1 MTSSTTMAEIAALIG
16 DPGRSNMLGALL
28 SGRALTATELAAA
41 AGVSRS
47 RASEHLAKLI
57 ESRLIS
63 LSRQGRH
70 RYYSLASAHVA
81 RMLETIMA
89 VSADRHEEPP
99 RSARR
104 IDPALREA
112 RTCYDHLA
120 GRLGVSLAGALIAKG
135 AIVLTEDAGEVTGPG
150 CDLLRDFGVG
160 LEAVP
165 PTKRPL
171 CRPCLDWSER
181 RPHLGGRLGAALQA
195 RMFGLGWIEPL
206 AGRAVI
212 VTPAGRHG
220 LLQAFGLDF

>member
-1 MTSSTTMAEIAALIG
+1 MAEIAALIG

-47 RASEHLAKLI
+47 TASEHLAKLT

-89 VSADRHEEPP
+89 VSADRDEEPP

-120 GRLGVSLAGALIAKG
+120 GRLGVSLAGALITKG
-135 AIVLTEDAGEVTGPG
+135 AIVLTEEAGEVTGHGRRFAPRLWHRPG
-150 CDLLRDFGVG
+150 SGPSNETPPMPAVFG
-160 LEAVP
+160 LERAQAAPWRP
-165 PTKRPL
+165 PWRGP
-171 CRPCLDWSER
+171 S
-181 RPHLGGRLGAALQA
+181 GAH
-195 RMFGLGWIEPL
+195 
-206 AGRAVI
+206 V
-212 VTPAGRHG
+212 
-220 LLQAFGLDF
+220 